1 MAKHLCMEH
10 KPSLTKSV
18 LKAASVHQDF
28 VSRVLMSY
36 VLYTLRGWCPSRLLS
51 PLSGSIGGY
60 KIPHKHLEP

>member
-10 KPSLTKSV
+10 SPSLTKSV

-36 VLYTLRGWCPSRLLS
+36 VLYTVRGRCPSRQLS
-51 PLSGSIGGY
+51 PLSGSIGGD
-60 KIPHKHLEP
+60 KVPHKHLEP